1 MSYRLFAVTSPG
13 LESVL
18 RQELAWLKIPL
29 QPASKTLMEGEE
41 KNGDESGGV
50 EFEAGTADLYRANL
64 HLRTANR
71 ILMRFGEF
79 YTSTFSELRS
89 RAAKLPWEMYIRAGQ
104 SISIRVTCHKSKLY
118 HSDAVSERVA
128 GAIQDRLGGEIHLV
142 KFDDDLRPVP
152 QLVVVRIVNDQ
163 CAISLDTSGELLNR
177 RGYRLA
183 AAKAPL
189 RETLAAGLLLSAG
202 WNRSTPLLDPFCG
215 SGTIA
220 IEAALL
226 AGRIASGKHRRFGFM
241 GWSSY
246 ESKLWQ
252 SVHGE
257 ARAAELPA
265 QGLIQASDR
274 DAGAVKMAQENAV
287 RAGVMERIEFTCCAV
302 SAVEP
307 PPGPGC
313 LVTNPPYGVRVSPS
327 HDLRNLYAQLGN
339 VLRAKMPGW
348 QTGILCSDRMLA
360 GQVGLAFGEPLH
372 MVNGGLAV
380 GFYRAKVPAGE

>member
-13 LESVL
+13 LEPVL

-29 QPASKTLMEGEE
+29 QPASKSGSEGED

-71 ILMRFGEF
+71 ILMRFGDF
-79 YTSTFSELRS
+79 YTSTFSELRAS
-89 RAAKLPWEMYIRAGQ
+89 AAKLPWEVYVRAGH
-104 SISIRVTCHKSKLY
+104 SVSIRVTCHKSKLY
-118 HSDAVSERVA
+118 HSDAVAERIA
-128 GAIQDRLGGEIHLV
+128 GAIQDRIGGEIHLV
-142 KFDDDLRPVP
+142 KFDEDLRPAP

-163 CAISLDTSGELLNR
+163 CMISLDTSGELLNR

-183 AAKAPL
+183 TAKAPL

-202 WNRSTPLLDPFCG
+202 WNRSTPLLDLFCG

-226 AGRIASGKHRRFGFM
+226 AGRIAPGKHRRFGFM
-241 GWSSY
+241 GWSGY
-246 ESKLWQ
+246 ESKIWQ
-252 SVHGE
+252 SIHGE

-265 QGLIQASDR
+265 QALIQASDR
-274 DAGAVKMAQENAV
+274 DAGAVKMAQENAK
-287 RAGVMERIEFTCCAV
+287 RAGVLERIEFTCCAI

-307 PPGPGC
+307 PAGPGC
-313 LVTNPPYGVRVSPS
+313 VVTNPPYGVRVSAS

-360 GQVGLAFGEPLH
+360 GQVGLPFGEPLH
-372 MVNGGLAV
+372 LVNGGIAV
-380 GFYRAKVPAGE
+380 GFYRARVPTSA